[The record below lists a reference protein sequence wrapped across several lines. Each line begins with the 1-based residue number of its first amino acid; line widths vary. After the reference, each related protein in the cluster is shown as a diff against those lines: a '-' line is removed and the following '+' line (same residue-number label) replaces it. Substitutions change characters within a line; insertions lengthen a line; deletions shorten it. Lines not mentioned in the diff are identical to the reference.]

1 MKKLISMM
9 VVLVMCFGIVT
20 TVTAAENEFVPSI
33 TYKPEPEIIPVFDED
48 GEEYIGVIRDAD
60 GNILDYV
67 GHGCIL
73 ITPVAHVWD
82 EDVEVPADVERLLRF
97 VYEELTHGDMEIP
110 YEKHEADLDP
120 ENMVIH
126 DLFDARWTCE
136 EHRAMIE
143 QPGVTLEITF
153 DLKIDADVLLF
164 VTTYDEEADEWEPIV
179 RNVNNGDGTVT
190 CEFEHLCAIEF
201 SSEIEP
207 SGQVAPQ
214 EQPKEEEASLLWLWI
229 LLLVLAVVAVIV
241 VLVVYNKKNNKKSA
255 AV

>member
-1 MKKLISMM
+1 MKKLISLLI
-9 VVLVMCFGIVT
+9 VLVLCLGMVA
-20 TVTAAENEFVPSI
+20 TASAADNEFVPSI
-33 TYKPEPEIIPVFDED
+33 TYKPTPEIVPVVGED
-48 GEEYIGVIRDAD
+48 GEEYIGVIRDGE
-60 GNILDYV
+60 GNVLDYV
-67 GHGCIL
+67 DHGCIL
-73 ITPVAHVWD
+73 ITPVAHIWD
-82 EDVEVPADVERLLRF
+82 EDVVVPADVERLLRF
-97 VYEELTHGDMEIP
+97 VYEGLTEGDMEIP

-153 DLKIDADVLLF
+153 ELKVDADILLF

-201 SSEIEP
+201 SSEIEH
-207 SGQVAPQ
+207 VAQTPTEPV
-214 EQPKEEEASLLWLWI
+214 EQKEACSLLWLWI

-241 VLVVYNKKNNKKSA
+241 VLVVHKKRSKKSTT
-255 AV
+255 V